1 MRFGQW
7 FDRLTMSG
15 VGRHGVSRGRL
26 WFGLGL
32 TMAFSGLLLACGG
45 ASQADLAPD
54 FPMTMYTG
62 AEAVGGEE
70 IKLSDLQGKPI
81 ALNFWAGLC
90 PPCRAEMPDM
100 QEFYDEYHEDILLVG
115 VDVGPYAGL
124 GNSEDAVALLE
135 SLSIKYPT
143 GSTPQETVM
152 QDYKVL
158 SMPTTVFITSGGEIF
173 RKWSGPLNKEKLA
186 EITREM
192 LAVGPS

>member
-1 MRFGQW
+1 MNVGQW
-7 FDRLTMSG
+7 LKAAS
-15 VGRHGVSRGRL
+15 VL
-26 WFGLGL
+26 AL
-32 TMAFSGLLLACGG
+32 ALLLACGG
-45 ASQADLAPD
+45 PAGGDVVAD

-62 AEAVGGEE
+62 IEAVGGEE
-70 IKLSDLQGKPI
+70 INFSDLRGQPI

-100 QEFYDEYHEDILLVG
+100 QEFYEEYRQDILLVG

-124 GNSEDAVALLE
+124 GNSDDARALLE
-135 SLSIKYPT
+135 SLKITYPT
-143 GSTPQETVM
+143 GATSHETVM

-158 SMPTTVFITSGGEIF
+158 SMPTTVFITPSGMVF

-192 LAVGPS
+192 LAAEPG